1 MSDLL
6 VGIRDP
12 SAKEEVLDHDIH
24 VRQLGHR
31 GCKVSGRLAWRD
43 GEGFGP
49 AHLMLHA
56 ERI

>member
-1 MSDLL
+1 M

-24 VRQLGHR
+24 VRQLGQR
-31 GCKVSGRLAWRD
+31 GCKVSGRFAWRY
-43 GEGFGP
+43 GEGFGA

-56 ERI
+56 ERV